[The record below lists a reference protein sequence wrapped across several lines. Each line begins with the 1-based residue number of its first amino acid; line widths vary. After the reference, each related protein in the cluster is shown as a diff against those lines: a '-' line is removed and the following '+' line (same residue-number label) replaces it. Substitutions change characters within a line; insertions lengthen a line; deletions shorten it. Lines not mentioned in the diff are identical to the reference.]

1 MNNAVIQGTIATQP
15 QLNTTQK
22 QLATFN
28 LSFPALKEGDAEET
42 IAAIAWGELATTVMN
57 YREGQSVIAEGRVAI
72 KRVDRDSGVKA
83 TVTEF
88 NLSRV
93 HVIEASAVPAFV
105 PSAIPA
111 APAMASVPKAPAMTP
126 VTPVGA
132 IAAKTAAPVAAKA
145 APAIPADYEP
155 NYDDIPF

>member
-1 MNNAVIQGTIATQP
+1 MNKAVIQGTIATQP
-15 QLNTTQK
+15 QLNTTNTQK
-22 QLATFN
+22 AYAQFK

-72 KRVDRDSGVKA
+72 KKVDRDSGVKA
-83 TVTEF
+83 TVAEF

-93 HVIEASAVPAFV
+93 HSIGAVATAAFATT
-105 PSAIPA
+105 AIPVVPTMP
-111 APAMASVPKAPAMTP
+111 APAKTP

-132 IAAKTAAPVAAKA
+132 IAAKAAAPVAAKA
-145 APAIPADYEP
+145 PEVPVDYD
-155 NYDDIPF
+155 YDSIPF

>member
-1 MNNAVIQGTIATQP
+1 MNKAVIQGTIVTQP
-15 QLNTTQK
+15 QLNTTNTQK

-57 YREGQSVIAEGRVAI
+57 YRQGQNVIAEGRVAI
-72 KRVDRDSGVKA
+72 KKVDRDSGVKA

-111 APAMASVPKAPAMTP
+111 APTMASVPKAPAKTP

-132 IAAKTAAPVAAKA
+132 IAAKTAPVAAKA
-145 APAIPADYEP
+145 PEVPVDYD
-155 NYDDIPF
+155 YDSIPF